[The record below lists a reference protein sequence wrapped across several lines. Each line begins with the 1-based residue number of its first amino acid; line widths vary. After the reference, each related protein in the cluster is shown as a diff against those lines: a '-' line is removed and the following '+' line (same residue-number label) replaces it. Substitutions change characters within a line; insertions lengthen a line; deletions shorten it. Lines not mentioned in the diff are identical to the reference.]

1 LETPDII
8 LPMLWP
14 LNSSDLN
21 PVDYKLWSEMQD
33 KACKGRINDVNELH
47 SRILT
52 DELDQRVIHTAV
64 KQ

>member
-1 LETPDII
+1 
-8 LPMLWP
+8 MLWP